1 MVAGASHIRWRDYLI
16 GTAIGML
23 PGILLTTTFADHL
36 VMAIR
41 QPSAQTLGILLIIVL
56 LLVGLAIAAG
66 KMIRRQ
72 RNHR

>member
-1 MVAGASHIRWRDYLI
+1 
-16 GTAIGML
+16 
-23 PGILLTTTFADHL
+23 
-36 VMAIR
+36 MAIR
-41 QPSAQTLGILLIIVL
+41 QPSAQTLGVLLIIVL

>member
-41 QPSAQTLGILLIIVL
+41 QPSAQTLGVLLIIVL